1 MDWVILDCS
10 VSDLFEEI
18 DLIHYLAKQIPED
31 KGWLALAA
39 ILPLVSDT
47 VYLGLFS
54 EYEQFR

>member
-1 MDWVILDCS
+1 MNWVILDCS

-18 DLIHYLAKQIPED
+18 DPVHYLAKQIPED
-31 KGWLALAA
+31 KRWLALSA
-39 ILPLVSDT
+39 ILPLMFDT

>member
-1 MDWVILDCS
+1 MDWVILDRS

-18 DLIHYLAKQIPED
+18 EPVHYLAKQIPED
-31 KGWLALAA
+31 KGGLALSA

-54 EYEQFR
+54 EYKQFR